1 MKTLLLTALL
11 AAIPAASALTLTG
24 TITGTA
30 LANLS
35 SVPGPYQLGDSWSV
49 GYSYNSPTVDG
60 SFTAA
65 AGTLH
70 LWHIA
75 GVIDLPDDSNR
86 TRPAMVVA
94 NGKVQQF
101 NAWNW
106 TWCVTTTTWTWDGM
120 VFGSVA
126 FSDPVAVQ
134 ILAASSPVPD
144 GGWAGLMLGAVFGV
158 LVFLRRL

>member
-1 MKTLLLTALL
+1 MKKLILFALL

-35 SVPGPYQLGDSWSV
+35 SAPGPYQLGDSWSV

-60 SFTAA
+60 TFTAA

-70 LWHIA
+70 LWTIE

-86 TRPAMVVA
+86 TRPAMTVT
-94 NGKVQQF
+94 NGEVQQF

-120 VFGSVA
+120 VFGSVEI
-126 FSDPVAVQ
+126 SDPVAVQ
-134 ILAASSPVPD
+134 ILAASPVPD
-144 GGWAGLMLGAVFGV
+144 GGWAGLMLLPALALFFFRK
-158 LVFLRRL
+158 L